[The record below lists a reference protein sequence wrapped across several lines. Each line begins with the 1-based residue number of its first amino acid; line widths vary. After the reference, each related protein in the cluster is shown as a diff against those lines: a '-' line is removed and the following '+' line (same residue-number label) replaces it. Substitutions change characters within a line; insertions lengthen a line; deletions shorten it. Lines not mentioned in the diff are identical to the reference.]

1 MSNLFENIGIDV
13 GVVVLVLLILTLILI
28 FATLRL
34 TLSVYRLKIRYKDVK
49 KRDYRKSSSDSE
61 LEKNMKDKFKDI
73 DRLNNMTDIHM
84 DDIKSLK
91 SRYDSTLS
99 KYGIV
104 KYDAFDDVGGKLS
117 FVLAMLDMNNTGFV
131 LNSIRSRENC
141 FLYIK
146 EIVKGE
152 SYIMLSKEEV
162 EALRRAVVFGTEHTE
177 DTLM

>member
-1 MSNLFENIGIDV
+1 MSNLFNKAGIDI
-13 GVVVLVLLILTLILI
+13 GVVVVILLVLSLILI
-28 FATLRL
+28 LVTLNL
-34 TLSVYRLKIRYKDVK
+34 TLSVYRLKTRYRSFMRGKDG
-49 KRDYRKSSSDSE
+49 RT
-61 LEKNMKDKFKDI
+61 LEGTMKDKLKDI
-73 DRLNNMTDIHM
+73 DRLNSMTDIHM

-91 SRYDSTLS
+91 SNYNNTLS

-131 LNSIRSRENC
+131 VNAIHSRENC

-152 SYIMLSKEEV
+152 SYIMLSKEEI
-162 EALRRAVVFGTEHTE
+162 EALKKAVVFGTDQSE
-177 DTLM
+177 DVIM